1 MHGITAVTDFLIY
14 NLTIIGIMLT
24 ILVIIAGV
32 FSAFELLYSLVNPIV
47 WVAMIAI
54 SLTFTTTVAL
64 S

>member
-1 MHGITAVTDFLIY
+1 MYGITAVTDFLIY
-14 NLTIIGIMLT
+14 NLTIIGIMLFC
-24 ILVIIAGV
+24 LLIIAGV